1 MTTTPLTLQLNS
13 SGPLSGQLYTPGQSD
28 RKAGAKLVILL
39 HGWGA
44 DGADLLPLAL
54 LWWHMTAVMR
64 CLCRTPL
71 TFVQPTLWPA
81 MV

>member
-1 MTTTPLTLQLNS
+1 MTTTPLTLQPNS

-44 DGADLLPLAL
+44 DGADY
-54 LWWHMTAVMR
+54 
-64 CLCRTPL
+64 CR
-71 TFVQPTLWPA
+71 WPCFGGT
-81 MV
+81 